1 MATYRHSAFAIIRA
15 CICPI
20 LVLHFATQS
29 DCGRAI
35 AQDAVVNAISKTPSV
50 SEFLDYVAKGDG
62 GGGGGGGGDIAGED
76 TAVRPLVF
84 ELCDIASDRKHPDH
98 VLAIRSLA
106 HLKARAAP
114 AVPILCQNL
123 YYEDYAVR
131 NSAIA
136 SLVAIGES
144 SIEPVS
150 RLLGSASSPA
160 RASAIAVL
168 SQLKPFSPSDLE
180 RYLLDPAPRGRAA
193 AACALDGSN
202 HVTLPLLAR
211 LVHDEEPAVGVCAV
225 NSVKRNRSDPAEAV
239 RILTAA
245 LHLPGVGHAAEGAL
259 CVYGIHARRAI
270 PAIIVRHREDP
281 VLPYDWWWGDMQ
293 GMEITGPPDLR
304 DLAELQELL
313 ADSNPNVCRESVRAI
328 RMLGKQAHSA
338 APAIR
343 AAIHDTLAQCVK
355 AKEESEDE
363 YWELLEALSE
373 LHGTLWDVTGDVEL
387 VVRELRASSSA
398 LGEHREHGEHVEL
411 GMYSWGN
418 ELAPAEVSL
427 CQRLLSDESAHIRT
441 AGLERLRYFED
452 SGPLVPQIL
461 RIAKSDNVSEA
472 NLALRVLT
480 ETCPQSN
487 RQVAEHLLQAYRDQK
502 MPLDRFAEA
511 VMQTKSAHAEIEQI
525 LNDAILQSDQNSKHT
540 TVLCAQTLGRVTT
553 APQTLFRRLHDSY
566 LNRYPYF
573 RRHLS
578 VRYLMM
584 ILRERNQHSD
594 KILQFAVKQLPHND
608 FWTRHD
614 AVAFIGEFGA
624 AAKESLP
631 QLRSYLSAE
640 RPEMR
645 LAAAVAVYRVSGEI
659 EPMNQLL
666 GKDEFSAVDAR
677 YRPFAMSAIEE
688 LGSAGGPFLD
698 YVLRGFDASG
708 FTSRSIDVVDV
719 LEAIGTARAQAKL
732 MELAETWIWNTR
744 VDAKAAVTRL
754 EIRKAP

>member
-1 MATYRHSAFAIIRA
+1 MATYRHSAFAIIRL
-15 CICPI
+15 CMCPV
-20 LVLHFATQS
+20 LVLHFVTQS
-29 DCGRAI
+29 DCGRNN

-50 SEFLDYVAKGDG
+50 SEFLDYVAKGD
-62 GGGGGGGGDIAGED
+62 GGGDIAGED

-123 YYEDYAVR
+123 YDEDYAVR

-150 RLLGSASSPA
+150 RLLDSASSPA

-180 RYLLDPAPRGRAA
+180 RYLLDPAPRVRAA

-225 NSVKRNRSDPAEAV
+225 SSVKRNRSDPAEAV

-313 ADSNPNVCRESVRAI
+313 ADSNPNVCRESARAI
-328 RMLGKQAHSA
+328 RMLGKQARSA

-343 AAIHDTLAQCVK
+343 AAIHDTLAQCAK
-355 AKEESEDE
+355 AKCREESEDE

-373 LHGTLWDVTGDVEL
+373 LHGSLWDVTGDVEL

-411 GMYSWGN
+411 EMSSWGN
-418 ELAPAEVSL
+418 ELTAEEESL
-427 CQRLLSDESAHIRT
+427 CRQLLSDESADIRT

-461 RIAKSDNVSEA
+461 RIAKFDNVSEA
-472 NLALRVLT
+472 NRALRVLT

-487 RQVAEHLLQAYRDQK
+487 RQVAEHLLQAYRAQN

-511 VMQTKSAHAEIEQI
+511 VMRTNSAHAEIEQI
-525 LNDAILQSDQNSKHT
+525 LNDAILQSDQYSKHT

-566 LNRYPYF
+566 LKRYPYF

-578 VRYLMM
+578 ARDLMM

-594 KILQFAVKQLPHND
+594 EILQFAVKQLPHND

-614 AVAFIGEFGA
+614 AVAYIGEFGA

-631 QLRSYLSAE
+631 QLRSYLNAE

-666 GKDEFSAVDAR
+666 DEDEFSAVDAR
-677 YRPFAMSAIEE
+677 YRPRAMSAIEE
-688 LGSAGGPFLD
+688 LGSAGEPFLD
-698 YVLRGFDASG
+698 YVLKGFDETE
-708 FTSRSIDVVDV
+708 FPFRSVDVVDV

-732 MELAETWIWNTR
+732 MELAETWIWNIR
-744 VDAKAAVTRL
+744 VDTKAAVTRL

>member
-1 MATYRHSAFAIIRA
+1 MPAGLQTAHANLRLDIWFILTLSLATLGHGVAPGHDVAATAMA
-15 CICPI
+15 
-20 LVLHFATQS
+20 
-29 DCGRAI
+29 
-35 AQDAVVNAISKTPSV
+35 KTPTV
-50 SEFLDYVAKGDG
+50 SEFLDLVSQGAVVAE
-62 GGGGGGGGDIAGED
+62 IAGAE

-84 ELCDIASDRKHPDH
+84 GLCDIASDRKQPDH

-106 HLKARAAP
+106 RLKARAAP

-123 YYEDYAVR
+123 YDEDYAVR

-144 SIEPVS
+144 SFEPVS
-150 RLLGSASSPA
+150 RLLDSASSPA
-160 RASAIAVL
+160 RASAIVVL
-168 SQLKPFSPSDLE
+168 SQLRPLNPSDLE
-180 RYLLDPAPRGRAA
+180 RFLLDPDPRVRAA
-193 AACALDGSN
+193 AVCALDGSN
-202 HVTLPLLAR
+202 HATLPLLGR

-313 ADSNPNVCRESVRAI
+313 ADSNPNVCRESARAI
-328 RMLGKQAHSA
+328 RMLGKQARSA

-343 AAIHDTLAQCVK
+343 AAIHDTLARCVQSK
-355 AKEESEDE
+355 GREESEDE

-387 VVRELRASSSA
+387 VVREPSSA

-411 GMYSWGN
+411 GMFSWGN

-427 CQRLLSDESAHIRT
+427 CRRLLSDESADIRT

-461 RIAKSDNVSEA
+461 RIAISDNVSEA

-487 RQVAEHLLQAYRDQK
+487 RQVAEHLLQTYREQK

-511 VMQTKSAHAEIEQI
+511 VMQTNSAHAEIEQI

-566 LNRYPYF
+566 LKRYPYF

-578 VRYLMM
+578 VRDLMM

-594 KILQFAVKQLPHND
+594 EILQFAVKQLPHND

-631 QLRSYLSAE
+631 QLRSYLNAE

-645 LAAAVAVYRVSGEI
+645 LAAAVAIYRVSGEI
-659 EPMNQLL
+659 KPMNKLL
-666 GKDEFSAVDAR
+666 DEDEFSAVDAR
-677 YRPFAMSAIEE
+677 YRPRAMSAIEE
-688 LGSAGGPFLD
+688 LGSAGEPFLD
-698 YVLRGFDASG
+698 YVLKGFDETE
-708 FTSRSIDVVDV
+708 FPFRSVDVVDV

-732 MELAETWIWNTR
+732 MELAQSWIWEIR
-744 VDAKAAVTRL
+744 VNAKAAVKRL
-754 EIRKAP
+754 ETGKAP